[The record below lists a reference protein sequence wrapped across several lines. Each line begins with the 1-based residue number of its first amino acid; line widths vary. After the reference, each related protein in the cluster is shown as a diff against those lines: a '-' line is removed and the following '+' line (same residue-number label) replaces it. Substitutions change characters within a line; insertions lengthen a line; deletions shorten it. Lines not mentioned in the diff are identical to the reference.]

1 MTVGDADSL
10 QRLLSCAMLW
20 ALPSEQ
26 SREVFDYISD
36 TYRTYLLQ
44 QEAAKRLP
52 PVRRLA
58 TAKAIAGR
66 RRPGLVIDEDSIP

>member
-1 MTVGDADSL
+1 MTVDDADSL

-26 SREVFDYISD
+26 TRDVFEYVSD
-36 TYRTYLLQ
+36 TYQRYLLQ

-52 PVRRLA
+52 PARRFV
-58 TAKAIAGR
+58 TAKAVAGR
-66 RRPGLVIDEDSIP
+66 QRPGLVIDEESIS